1 MLANIVLLLCTLLR
15 RHDDQ
20 LSFLSACF
28 MMGLSIKLQFECEV
42 FKVCFETVGGFFAEN
57 SESSITGG
65 PSFVHSYFI

>member
-1 MLANIVLLLCTLLR
+1 
-15 RHDDQ
+15 
-20 LSFLSACF
+20 